1 MPPHWPW
8 LFLAAFVSRLLHNCE
23 QTFVA
28 TVSSNSFC
36 AIASS
41 CAKSTFWAKTDLGH
55 SRMLPLNEILGWL
68 GSWKT
73 YLSDCKTEAALNHV
87 ETHFVNIHLS
97 WTSSRSGRSDR
108 GTRWLQFL
116 RDILARG
123 GARLIAL
130 FWHEIIAIWPRFSLI
145 RVIFLR
151 TCGPAPF
158 DGTT

>member
-28 TVSSNSFC
+28 IVSSNSFC

-41 CAKSTFWAKTDLGH
+41 CAKSTYWAKTDLGH
-55 SRMLPLNEILGWL
+55 SRMLPLKEIA
-68 GSWKT
+68 WKLENIFS
-73 YLSDCKTEAALNHV
+73 YFRNRSCTESCWNTLCEH
-87 ETHFVNIHLS
+87 TF
-97 WTSSRSGRSDR
+97 
-108 GTRWLQFL
+108 
-116 RDILARG
+116 ILDQKQVREVRQGHKMIAISEGYFSTG